1 MHRTQI
7 YLSDEQRARI
17 AQIATDRGISK
28 AEVIRGMLDRELGI
42 AGDAD
47 LKAELFRETAGILGD
62 AQGAREWLRD
72 VRGRSADERLRDL
85 GL

>member
-7 YLSDEQRARI
+7 YLSDEQRERI
-17 AQIATDRGISK
+17 AQIANDRGISK

-42 AGDAD
+42 ASDAD
-47 LKAELFRETAGILGD
+47 VKAEIFRETAGILKD
-62 AQGAREWLRD
+62 APGWEEWLHD
-72 VRGRSADERLRDL
+72 ARGRTADERLRDL